1 MPQLA
6 ASADK
11 ALLDL
16 LRRVS
21 RSFFLSVWLLPA
33 GLRRPVAVGYL
44 LARASDTLADAPG
57 LAATDRAQQLAAFAG
72 AIAHQRPF
80 APEIAAALED
90 EGERALLL
98 ALPNWMGWMDA
109 LDPADQEDVR
119 AVLAHITRG
128 QRLDVE
134 RFGAASLERP
144 AALASA
150 AQLDEYTYLVAGCV
164 GEFWT
169 RLGFRHLPE
178 FADRPVSEMLDLGRR
193 YGMALQLVNVL
204 RDAGAD
210 LASGRCYLP
219 ADELR
224 AAGLAPETILTE
236 PNRLQGVCQ
245 PWQARAQVGLED
257 GIRYSLAVRSRRV
270 RAASALP
277 ALLGTRTLALLQE
290 AGASALERN
299 VKMPRSEVRRV
310 LWRMAVTLAGRSAL
324 QGQFEGLRE

>member
-1 MPQLA
+1 MPQPA
-6 ASADK
+6 TSADK

-57 LAATDRAQQLAAFAG
+57 FTAMDRAQQLTAFAD
-72 AIAHQRPF
+72 AVAHRRPF
-80 APEIAAALED
+80 VPAIPTALED

-98 ALPNWMGWMDA
+98 ALPNWMAWMDA
-109 LDPADQEDVR
+109 LDPADQDDVLT
-119 AVLAHITRG
+119 VLAHITRG

-134 RFGAASLERP
+134 RFGAASRAR
-144 AALASA
+144 AAVLASA
-150 AQLDEYTYLVAGCV
+150 AQLEEYTYLVAGCV

-178 FADRPVSEMLDLGRR
+178 FADRPAAEMLDMGRN
-193 YGMALQLVNVL
+193 YGMALQLVNIL

-224 AAGLAPETILTE
+224 AAGLAPETILAK
-236 PNRLQGVCQ
+236 PDRLQAVCK
-245 PWQARAQVGLED
+245 PWLARAQAGLED
-257 GIRYSLAVRSRRV
+257 GIRYSLAVRNRRI

-277 ALLGTRTLALLQE
+277 ALLGTRTLALLRD
-290 AGASALERN
+290 AGPAALERK
-299 VKMPRSEVRRV
+299 VKMPRAQVRRV
-310 LWRMAVTLAGRSAL
+310 LWRMALTLAGRSAL
-324 QGQFEGLRE
+324 QRQFEGLRR